1 MVDHSIKG
9 KTVLITGGGGFVGS
23 HLAEGLRALGYTV
36 TVIDSHFDS
45 YTRERLQGVRLIE
58 ATIDGG
64 SLRGALEGGMDMVIH
79 GAALTTPPDL
89 MGVTLFAH
97 VRRNV
102 DLLIDCL
109 DQSAL
114 HDVPYFVFLSSSG
127 VFSFEEAEELHED
140 VFPRGASAYAVAK
153 RAGEALCAAYP
164 GSLVVR
170 LGPLYGADERS
181 RDSRVFVSPIRRW
194 LDCLDQGTPI
204 TVESPLSRRDWTY
217 LPDLARAI
225 DRLASRGARGLF
237 HLTSGEILGDL
248 ELAEF
253 IAALRPGTSVAIAER
268 PEPRRV
274 PMTSRRTELD
284 GFAWTPLARGL
295 SLVAEGHA

>member
-1 MVDHSIKG
+1 MTRP
-9 KTVLITGGGGFVGS
+9 TVLITGGGGFVGS

-36 TVIDSHFDS
+36 TAIDSHFDS
-45 YTRERLQGVRLIE
+45 HTRERLQGVRLIE
-58 ATIDGG
+58 ATIDGA

-89 MGVTLFAH
+89 MGMTLFAH

-102 DLLIDCL
+102 DLLIECL

-140 VFPRGASAYAVAK
+140 VFPRGATAYAVAK

-164 GSLVVR
+164 ASLVVR
-170 LGPLYGADERS
+170 LGPLYGDDERS
-181 RDSRVFVSPIRRW
+181 RDSRIFVSPIRSW
-194 LDCLDQGTPI
+194 LDCVEQGSALS
-204 TVESPLSRRDWTY
+204 VDSPRSRRDWTF

-225 DRLASRGARGLF
+225 DRLRSAAACGLY
-237 HLTSGEILGDL
+237 HLTSGEIVSDL
-248 ELAEF
+248 ELANL
-253 IAALRPGTSVAIAER
+253 IAARRPGTLVAVTEQ
-268 PEPRRV
+268 PGPPRV
-274 PMTSRRTELD
+274 PMTSRRRELD
-284 GFAWTPLARGL
+284 GFSWTPLSQGL
-295 SLVAEGHA
+295 SLVAEGRA